1 MARTLLRGHHGDDV
15 RRLQELLYQAG
26 FDPGPIDGIFGER
39 TERAV
44 RDFQGTRGLVV
55 DGAAGPVTMAALTSA
70 APGPAPAP
78 PAGRIARSLHVGLN
92 VVDPNAYPV
101 QVPVLRGCENDARDM
116 QQLATDQGFTPS
128 LLLNGQATAQAVR
141 AGITAAAGALNAGD
155 FFFLTYSGHGSQMPD
170 PSGEEPDGLDETLVL
185 YDRQLLDDE
194 LNALWAQFRPGVR
207 IFMLS
212 DSCHSG
218 TVARATDLAY
228 RALSAATE
236 DTSTGYRDRTLVVA
250 PPTRGTAVSEELRSA
265 IDAVL
270 GPVADE
276 LYGTRAAGTEAAT
289 RQARLAELAWPAV
302 RACVVEP
309 DSVDLSEVPV
319 TRNLPDTVAQADA
332 DGRRDLYREAKLAA
346 RSVPPGTAGVLLL
359 SGCQDNQ
366 LSLDGTRNGLFTQ
379 RLREVWATG
388 AARTYP
394 DLHRRIVA
402 SMPPQQTPNLF
413 WAQGRTDEFENQR
426 PLTL

>member
-1 MARTLLRGHHGDDV
+1 MTRTLLRGHRGDDV
-15 RRLQELLYQAG
+15 RRLQELLHQAG

-44 RDFQGTRGLVV
+44 RDFQGAHGLAV
-55 DGAAGPVTMAALTSA
+55 DGAAGPITMAALASA
-70 APGPAPAP
+70 APAPV
-78 PAGRIARSLHVGLN
+78 PAGRTGRSLHVGLN
-92 VVDPNAYPV
+92 VVDPNAYPIR
-101 QVPVLRGCENDARDM
+101 VPVLRGCENDARDM
-116 QQLATDQGFTPS
+116 RQLATEQGFTPS
-128 LLLNGQATAQAVR
+128 LLINEEATAPAVL
-141 AGITAAAGALNAGD
+141 AGITAAADALNVGD
-155 FFFLTYSGHGSQMPD
+155 FFLLTYSGHGSQVPD
-170 PSGEEPDGLDETLVL
+170 PTGEEPDGLDETLVL

-194 LNALWAQFRPGVR
+194 LSGLWDRFRPGVR
-207 IFMLS
+207 ILMLS

-218 TVARATDLAY
+218 TVARATELAY
-228 RALSAATE
+228 RAYSAATE
-236 DTSTGYRDRTLVVA
+236 ETPAGYRERALIMA
-250 PPTRGTAVSEELRSA
+250 PRTRGTAPSDELRNA

-276 LYGTRAAGTEAAT
+276 LYGTRAVGAEATA

-302 RACVVEP
+302 RACVMEP
-309 DSVDLSEVPV
+309 ESVDLSQVPV
-319 TRNLPDTVAQADA
+319 TRNLPAAAAGADA
-332 DGRRDLYREAKLAA
+332 ERRRQLYRDAKVAA
-346 RSVPPGTAGVLLL
+346 RAVPPGTASVLLI

-388 AARTYP
+388 AACTYP

-402 SMPPQQTPNLF
+402 LMPPQQTPNLF

-426 PLTL
+426 PLTV